1 MKHPEADDYLVGVV
15 GCGAMGQGIAQVSAT
30 GGMRT
35 LIHDAREGA
44 AAAAKEAIAGRIRR
58 LAEKGRMSEEDAE
71 AAVDRLVPCDLSGF
85 SDCDAVVEAVFEE
98 ISVKHDV
105 FKAIEAVVSADCL
118 IATNTSSIPISS
130 LARACEKRGRVG
142 GLHFFNPVPLMK
154 LVEVIRAAETTD
166 ECVENLSIL
175 GKRMT
180 RVPVVVKDSPGFL
193 VNMGGRAF
201 TTEGARMNH
210 EGVATPAQIDAI
222 MRDCRHFRMGPF
234 ELMDLTGIDV
244 NFPVSN
250 IVYNGYFQDQR
261 LRTSPNHEAQFD
273 AGLFGRKT
281 GQGWFG
287 YEGGKPLDRPS
298 ADYETDAAPIREVR
312 IAEPSE
318 ALSAFLAEI
327 GVSAIEGGDGPI
339 VGAPVGEDATH
350 MALRTGA
357 DYRQLVCLDLTGD
370 TSVRVTAMMA
380 PGSNPNALAGV
391 ASAIAAT
398 GRKVTAI
405 NDSPGFVAQRMC
417 AMISNLGCY
426 MAEIGLASPADI
438 DLAMTLGL
446 NYPLGPIDLGEDLGV
461 ANTLTIMEA
470 MQAITGED
478 RYRPTMWLKRRAR
491 LGLKLDTA

>member
-44 AAAAKEAIAGRIRR
+44 AEAAKEAVAGRIRR

-71 AAVDRLVPCDLSGF
+71 AAVDRLVPCDLSAF
-85 SDCDAVVEAVFEE
+85 SECDAVVEAVFEE
-98 ISVKHDV
+98 ITVKHDV
-105 FKAIEAVVSADCL
+105 FKAIEAVVSDDCL

-166 ECVENLSIL
+166 LTIENLSII

-210 EGVATPAQIDAI
+210 ESVATPAQIDAI

-298 ADYETDAAPIREVR
+298 ADYESDAAPVTTVR
-312 IAEPSE
+312 VAETSE
-318 ALSAFLAEI
+318 ALTAFLAQI
-327 GVSAIEGGDGPI
+327 GVEAGTTGPFVAAPI
-339 VGAPVGEDATH
+339 GADATH
-350 MALRTGA
+350 TALKARI
-357 DYRQLVCLDLTGD
+357 DHRDLVCLDLTGD
-370 TSVRVTAMMA
+370 TSVRVTAMTA
-380 PGSNPNALAGV
+380 PGANPEALAGV
-391 ASAIAAT
+391 AASITAT

-417 AMISNLGCY
+417 AMIANLGTY
-426 MAEIGLASPADI
+426 MAEIGLASPSDI
-438 DLAMTLGL
+438 DLALTLGL
-446 NYPLGPIDLGEDLGV
+446 NYPLGPIDLSEDLGV
-461 ANTLTIMEA
+461 ANTLEIMEA

-491 LGLKLDTA
+491 LGLPLNTQ